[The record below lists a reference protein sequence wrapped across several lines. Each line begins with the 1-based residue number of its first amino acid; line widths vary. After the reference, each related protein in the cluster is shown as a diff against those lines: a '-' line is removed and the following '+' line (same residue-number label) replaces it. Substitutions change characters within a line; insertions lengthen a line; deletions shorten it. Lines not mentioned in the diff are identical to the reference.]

1 MVLRYLG
8 TIRGGDIRLAVAS
21 IQAGIIIFFQTWDFL
36 GSKRVRNLL
45 DFKVDN
51 RAIVKDIY
59 LSGCIIIDST
69 SRSMEQV
76 MAGWYVLTG
85 I

>member
-8 TIRGGDIRLAVAS
+8 TLRGDDIRLSVAS

-51 RAIVKDIY
+51 RTIVKDIY

-76 MAGWYVLTG
+76 VAGWYVLTG